1 MKDEGREP
9 DNLLR
14 ALILSSL
21 ITRRLRPCSKATYGK
36 LHQRAFKMVDQLQK
50 ANEVAAEERAP
61 RRRSAPWL
69 LGGLV
74 LLLLF
79 TLVAL
84 QAFGLWTVV
93 PPDTTSDT
101 LLLYALSS
109 LNFAAFV
116 VFSFIFIRNLLK
128 LRRERKERQLGSKL
142 KTRLVVSFISLSLL
156 PITAMAL
163 FSYLFFN
170 RTLEKWFSSLP
181 EEVIREAM
189 EVERRAVVSQSSSLR
204 ETATIIAV
212 TIDGEEEAA
221 YAPKLSQLI
230 AGGNLAAVEVVGS
243 DGQTLVRS
251 EAQIPEA
258 ERAALERELASA
270 RAGAG
275 GADESLVDGKGFD
288 VVAVPL
294 SGNRKLL
301 VARMGLSGSNLG
313 ETITGSKS
321 EYNKLVAKQRKVRLL
336 GLSTLGLMTLLLL
349 FAATWIAIHLARGIA
364 KPIRALAEASDEVA
378 RGNLAHR
385 VTTIADDELAILAD
399 SFNQMTA
406 QLAENR
412 RKIEA
417 GAAELREKNL
427 ALEERRNYIETVLE
441 SLSTGVISLDESDR
455 VTTINASAAEMLKL
469 ESAPPPKTELA
480 AIVSTEDHSVLD
492 RLLRRARRTGHAAEQ
507 TELRRSLSPD
517 GTSLPVALTAT
528 ALRSTSGGGRGVV
541 LVIEDLSELLAA
553 QRAAAWS
560 EVARRM
566 AHEIKN
572 PLTPIQLSA
581 ERIARNFKRGT
592 NGENGR
598 EFVRS
603 NGDSERVAQVVDE
616 CTATIAREVAGLKAM
631 VDEFSRFARLPHAQL
646 EAADLNEVVRQAV
659 ALYEER
665 LDGVRMDV
673 RLAQHLPSTMLDREQ
688 MRRVFVNLIDNALEA
703 LAGLEGERRITVATA
718 HDHARGVV
726 LAEVTDTG
734 HGIPRAD
741 FNRLF
746 QPNFSTRERGTGLG
760 LAIVQRII
768 TDHSG
773 RIRVAA
779 NHPRGAK
786 FIIELPATNA

>member
-1 MKDEGREP
+1 MSSEPRQDE
-9 DNLLR
+9 
-14 ALILSSL
+14 
-21 ITRRLRPCSKATYGK
+21 K
-36 LHQRAFKMVDQLQK
+36 
-50 ANEVAAEERAP
+50 VAESAP
-61 RRRSAPWL
+61 RRRTAPWL

-93 PPDTTSDT
+93 PPDTASDT
-101 LLLYALSS
+101 LLIYALSS

-116 VFSFIFIRNLLK
+116 VFSFIFIRNLVK
-128 LRRERKERQLGSKL
+128 LRRERKERQLGSKI
-142 KTRLVVSFISLSLL
+142 KTRLLVSFISLSLL

-181 EEVIREAM
+181 EEIIRQAS
-189 EVERRAVVSQSSSLR
+189 EVERRAVLDQSRFLR
-204 ETATIIAV
+204 ETAAMLAV
-212 TIDGEEEAA
+212 ALDEEED
-221 YAPKLSQLI
+221 YGRVLDRLVS
-230 AGGNLAAVEVVGS
+230 GGSLAAIEILGPGGETLARAQAELP
-243 DGQTLVRS
+243 DGLRAELDETLRL
-251 EAQIPEA
+251 A
-258 ERAALERELASA
+258 RAATP
-270 RAGAG
+270 G
-275 GADESLVDGKGFD
+275 DEDPRLMDGKGFD
-288 VVAVPL
+288 VAAAPL
-294 SGNRKLL
+294 SGGRRLL
-301 VARMGLSGSNLG
+301 VAPPRLAGSTLG
-313 ETITGSKS
+313 DTITDSRS
-321 EYNKLVAKQRKVRLL
+321 EYSKLVAKQRKVRLL

-364 KPIRALAEASDEVA
+364 KPIRSLAEASNEVA
-378 RGNLAHR
+378 RGNLSHR
-385 VTTIADDELAILAD
+385 VTAIADDELALLAD

-406 QLAENR
+406 QLEENR

-417 GAAELREKNL
+417 GAAELRDKNL
-427 ALEERRNYIETVLE
+427 ALGERRNYIETVLE
-441 SLSTGVISLDESDR
+441 SLSTGVISLDETDR
-455 VTTINASAAEMLKL
+455 VTTINAAAAGMLKL
-469 ESAPPPKTELA
+469 DAAPTAYTPLTE
-480 AIVSTEDHSVLD
+480 IVTAEDHAVLE
-492 RLLRRARRTGHAAEQ
+492 RLLRRARRAGRAAEQ
-507 TELRRSLSPD
+507 TELGRASAHEGASI
-517 GTSLPVALTAT
+517 PVALTAT
-528 ALRSTSGGGRGVV
+528 ALRSSSEGGRGVV

-581 ERIARNFKRGT
+581 ERIARNFSRAT
-592 NGENGR
+592 NGGGANGGGGDGARR
-598 EFVRS
+598 ER
-603 NGDSERVAQVVDE
+603 ERVEKLVDE

-631 VDEFSRFARLPHAQL
+631 VDEFSRFARLPHARL
-646 EAADLNEVVRQAV
+646 ESADLNEVVLQAV
-659 ALYEER
+659 TLYEDR
-665 LDGVRMDV
+665 LEDV
-673 RLAQHLPSTMLDREQ
+673 RLDVRLGQRLPGVMLDGEQ

-718 HDHARGVV
+718 YDTSRGVV

-741 FNRLF
+741 FGRLF

-773 RIRVAA
+773 RIRIAA

-786 FIIELPATNA
+786 FTIELPAANA